1 MGAQGFLCSCPHKFQ
16 GSKCQTPVVACST
29 GLWCANGG
37 MCVFSEEANATICK
51 CPSTHTGASCQ
62 TLVEA
67 QDFGP
72 SEQLRTNFTSP
83 LVIPSN
89 STLDLIV
96 DERDK
101 YFHTFFALLGAL
113 VFVWVVSLCFVYHSR
128 ERRRSSRAIAV
139 VGNKQHVSGRD
150 FGPAEGPVVYTSSSS
165 SAVLSSV
172 PVRRNPSSGI
182 SGSSSSNN
190 IAVSIAM
197 GNAAGSIG
205 SRYVPPE
212 ITRDM
217 GNGSGGDSIGE
228 HRDATDVEVA
238 ALFAVPSM
246 EQNILSGLDQ
256 SLRGSMQNHSGQF
269 GMPNQAGQ
277 FGMPNQAGQ
286 FGMPNQAGQFGMP
299 NQAVQFGMA
308 NQSGQFGMASLNGH
322 SGVAEPARH
331 LGLGEPTRLSGSPDP
346 AKQRA
351 MSVQMEAWGSS
362 AQRSAPP
369 VAAPPLADGQLT
381 QVPLDNPASQER
393 AAKDQQLH
401 ATETSL
407 RTKEEELRRMQE
419 AVEKRVAQ
427 QVTRVEQEAKKLEQL
442 RKELETIED
451 PTKKEVADLRK
462 RIELVDRELRPMRA
476 LVERKEKEL
485 KDATTAY
492 NNKNAQKSELVGKLF
507 EIVTESERQRLAKLE
522 EITSLLT
529 QMERKEGG
537 Q

>member
-1 MGAQGFLCSCPHKFQ
+1 

-83 LVIPSN
+83 LIIPSN

-128 ERRRSSRAIAV
+128 ERRRSSRAVAV
-139 VGNKQHVSGRD
+139 VG
-150 FGPAEGPVVYTSSSS
+150 
-165 SAVLSSV
+165 
-172 PVRRNPSSGI
+172 
-182 SGSSSSNN
+182 
-190 IAVSIAM
+190 
-197 GNAAGSIG
+197 
-205 SRYVPPE
+205 
-212 ITRDM
+212 
-217 GNGSGGDSIGE
+217 
-228 HRDATDVEVA
+228 
-238 ALFAVPSM
+238 
-246 EQNILSGLDQ
+246 NILSGLDQ

-269 GMPNQAGQ
+269 GMPNSAGQ

-299 NQAVQFGMA
+299 NQAAQFGMA

-322 SGVAEPARH
+322 SGPAEPARH

-351 MSVQMEAWGSS
+351 MSVQMEAWGGS
-362 AQRSAPP
+362 ASQRSAPP

-442 RKELETIED
+442 RKVRAAKGWVGLGGGGCCDPAKPELETIEDPTKREELDTIED

>member
-1 MGAQGFLCSCPHKFQ
+1 MRSFYSPPVLLVASIFVVVLSLLSQSSPVTARSVPRNLHLVCEPGCLHNGTCKLNPKTKEPECECQPYDHETGLYFRGKSCQTEAVRCNGTWWCENGGKCVAMGAQGFLCSCPHKFQ
-16 GSKCQTPVVACST
+16 VRLPLPYIVRESTRTAGYAISDGRPVVPLLVPSQVPDEPSGEKTGGMRKGFSARAHISSRAPSVRRLCGGLQHGALTPVVACST

-83 LVIPSN
+83 LIIPSN

-128 ERRRSSRAIAV
+128 ERRRSSRAVAV
-139 VGNKQHVSGRD
+139 
-150 FGPAEGPVVYTSSSS
+150 
-165 SAVLSSV
+165 
-172 PVRRNPSSGI
+172 
-182 SGSSSSNN
+182 
-190 IAVSIAM
+190 
-197 GNAAGSIG
+197 
-205 SRYVPPE
+205 
-212 ITRDM
+212 
-217 GNGSGGDSIGE
+217 
-228 HRDATDVEVA
+228 
-238 ALFAVPSM
+238 
-246 EQNILSGLDQ
+246 
-256 SLRGSMQNHSGQF
+256 
-269 GMPNQAGQ
+269 
-277 FGMPNQAGQ
+277 
-286 FGMPNQAGQFGMP
+286 
-299 NQAVQFGMA
+299 
-308 NQSGQFGMASLNGH
+308 
-322 SGVAEPARH
+322 
-331 LGLGEPTRLSGSPDP
+331 
-346 AKQRA
+346 
-351 MSVQMEAWGSS
+351 
-362 AQRSAPP
+362 SAPP

-419 AVEKRVAQ
+419 AVQKRVAQ

-442 RKELETIED
+442 RKELDTIED

>member
-1 MGAQGFLCSCPHKFQ
+1 

-83 LVIPSN
+83 LIIPSN

-128 ERRRSSRAIAV
+128 ERRRSSRAVAV
-139 VGNKQHVSGRD
+139 
-150 FGPAEGPVVYTSSSS
+150 
-165 SAVLSSV
+165 
-172 PVRRNPSSGI
+172 
-182 SGSSSSNN
+182 
-190 IAVSIAM
+190 
-197 GNAAGSIG
+197 
-205 SRYVPPE
+205 
-212 ITRDM
+212 
-217 GNGSGGDSIGE
+217 
-228 HRDATDVEVA
+228 
-238 ALFAVPSM
+238 
-246 EQNILSGLDQ
+246 
-256 SLRGSMQNHSGQF
+256 F
-269 GMPNQAGQ
+269 GMPNSAGQ

-299 NQAVQFGMA
+299 NQAAQFGMA

-322 SGVAEPARH
+322 SGPAEPARH

-351 MSVQMEAWGSS
+351 MSVQMEAWGGS
-362 AQRSAPP
+362 ASQRSAPP

-442 RKELETIED
+442 RKELDTIED